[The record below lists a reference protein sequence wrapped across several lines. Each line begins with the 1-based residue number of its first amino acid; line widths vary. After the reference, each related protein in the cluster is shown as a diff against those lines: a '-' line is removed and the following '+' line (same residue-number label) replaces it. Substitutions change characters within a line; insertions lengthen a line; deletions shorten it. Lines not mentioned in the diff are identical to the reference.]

1 MAEYFDICGTH
12 IPISTI
18 KDFRTIKVEFVFR
31 PVFRES
37 KKTMMTALAGKKYE
51 FAYMEPYAAI
61 IGQQGHKSE
70 LGEYKAKDFK
80 EALGKDISGAVIYT
94 IADALKLKA
103 FKRQKYQCVNLAGRA
118 FTTYL
123 DDVPAKMMWA
133 DGRVAEVYK
142 EDKLYT
148 VLNEITT
155 PGVEYISALVIKAS
169 EVFCFYGDGVQ
180 LVDAGS
186 EYERLKREQEVY
198 LHEKNEKKIGA
209 KGKIVMR
216 TIPKFRLLGKTAVAS
231 SAEAVQQYICLKKGN
246 EDRHQALV
254 SMFEKEETYPVVR
267 YVYAQVMRNSAK
279 VIVEWNSPCEEDYPC
294 EFTSSNSIFHINLCK

>member
-31 PVFRES
+31 PVFKES
-37 KKTMMTALAGKKYE
+37 KKTMMTALSGKKYE

-103 FKRQKYQCVNLAGRA
+103 FKRQKYQCVNLAGRT

-123 DDVPAKMMWA
+123 VDVPAKMMWA

-155 PGVEYISALVIKAS
+155 PGVEYISALIIKAG

-180 LVDAGS
+180 LADAGS
-186 EYERLKREQEVY
+186 EYERLKQEQEAY
-198 LHEKNEKKIGA
+198 LSEKSHKRIGTKEKVVLPAVPSFPLPGKVSAKKI
-209 KGKIVMR
+209 
-216 TIPKFRLLGKTAVAS
+216 LGS
-231 SAEAVQQYICLKKGN
+231 
-246 EDRHQALV
+246 
-254 SMFEKEETYPVVR
+254 EE
-267 YVYAQVMRNSAK
+267 QS
-279 VIVEWNSPCEEDYPC
+279 EE
-294 EFTSSNSIFHINLCK
+294 IR

>member
-1 MAEYFDICGTH
+1 MTEYFDICGTH

-18 KDFRTIKVEFVFR
+18 KDFRIINVEFVFR
-31 PVFRES
+31 PVFCES
-37 KKTMMTALAGKKYE
+37 RKIMMTAFSGKKYE

-123 DDVPAKMMWA
+123 EDVPAKMMWA
-133 DGRVAEVYK
+133 DGRIAKVYK
-142 EDKLYT
+142 EDKLYN

-155 PGVEYISALVIKAS
+155 PGVQYISALVIKAN
-169 EVFCFYGDGVQ
+169 EVFCFYGGGVQ
-180 LVDAGS
+180 ITDASS
-186 EYERLKREQEVY
+186 EYERLKQEQAEY
-198 LHEKNEKKIGA
+198 TYEKSRKKIGGRE
-209 KGKIVMR
+209 KMVLPS
-216 TIPKFRLLGKTAVAS
+216 IPKFHLSGKATAQKMID
-231 SAEAVQQYICLKKGN
+231 SAEQNN
-246 EDRHQALV
+246 E
-254 SMFEKEETYPVVR
+254 T
-267 YVYAQVMRNSAK
+267 
-279 VIVEWNSPCEEDYPC
+279 
-294 EFTSSNSIFHINLCK
+294 

>member
-12 IPISTI
+12 IPISSI

-37 KKTMMTALAGKKYE
+37 PKPMIFAKAGKKYE
-51 FAYMEPYAAI
+51 FSHMEPYAAI

-94 IADALKLKA
+94 IADALRLKA

-123 DDVPAKMMWA
+123 EDVPAKMMWA
-133 DGRVAEVYK
+133 DGRTAEVYK
-142 EDKLYT
+142 EDQLYT

-155 PGVEYISALVIKAS
+155 PGVEYITALIVKAN
-169 EVFCFYGDGVQ
+169 EVFCFYGDGIQVT
-180 LVDAGS
+180 DANC
-186 EYERLKREQEVY
+186 EFERLKQEQAVY
-198 LHEKNEKKIGA
+198 MQEKSRKRFGTKEKIA
-209 KGKIVMR
+209 LP
-216 TIPKFRLLGKTAVAS
+216 TIPKFHLPGKLTAQKVVE
-231 SAEAVQQYICLKKGN
+231 SA
-246 EDRHQALV
+246 DRADEMIGDCSVLE
-254 SMFEKEETYPVVR
+254 SIG
-267 YVYAQVMRNSAK
+267 RNS
-279 VIVEWNSPCEEDYPC
+279 E
-294 EFTSSNSIFHINLCK
+294 

>member
-1 MAEYFDICGTH
+1 MAEFFDICGTH

-18 KDFRTIKVEFVFR
+18 KDFRLIKVEFVFR

-37 KKTMMTALAGKKYE
+37 QKSMMAVLSGKKYE

-94 IADALKLKA
+94 IADKLKLKA

-133 DGRVAEVYK
+133 DGRIAEVYK

-148 VLNEITT
+148 MLNEITT
-155 PGVEYISALVIKAS
+155 PGVEYITTLIIKAN

-180 LVDAGS
+180 LADAGS
-186 EYERLKREQEVY
+186 EFERLKQEQEVY
-198 LHEKNEKKIGA
+198 LMEKSRKKVGTKEKIA
-209 KGKIVMR
+209 LP
-216 TIPKFRLLGKTAVAS
+216 TIPKFRLPGKLTAQKMID
-231 SAEAVQQYICLKKGN
+231 SAEQEDEMIGDCSVLESICRKS
-246 EDRHQALV
+246 E
-254 SMFEKEETYPVVR
+254 
-267 YVYAQVMRNSAK
+267 
-279 VIVEWNSPCEEDYPC
+279 
-294 EFTSSNSIFHINLCK
+294 

>member
-12 IPISTI
+12 IPIATI

-31 PVFRES
+31 PVFRE
-37 KKTMMTALAGKKYE
+37 KQKTMMAAISGRKYE

-94 IADALKLKA
+94 IADKLKLKA
-103 FKRQKYQCVNLAGRA
+103 FKRQRFQCVNLAGRA

-133 DGRVAEVYK
+133 DGRIAEVYK

-155 PGVEYISALVIKAS
+155 PGVEYINALVIKAN
-169 EVFCFYGDGVQ
+169 ETFCFYGNGVQ
-180 LVDAGS
+180 IADAS
-186 EYERLKREQEVY
+186 WDYQRLIREQEIHM
-198 LHEKNEKKIGA
+198 LEKQHKKSAKKEKN
-209 KGKIVMR
+209 VLPL
-216 TIPKFRLLGKTAVAS
+216 IPKFHLPGKTAAQKVMD
-231 SAEAVQQYICLKKGN
+231 SAEQDD
-246 EDRHQALV
+246 E
-254 SMFEKEETYPVVR
+254 M
-267 YVYAQVMRNSAK
+267 
-279 VIVEWNSPCEEDYPC
+279 
-294 EFTSSNSIFHINLCK
+294 

>member
-1 MAEYFDICGTH
+1 MGEYFDICGTH
-12 IPISTI
+12 IPISSI

-37 KKTMMTALAGKKYE
+37 RKTMMSAIAGKKYE
-51 FAYMEPYAAI
+51 FSHMEPYAAI

-123 DDVPAKMMWA
+123 EDVPAKMMWA

-148 VLNEITT
+148 ILNEITT
-155 PGVEYISALVIKAS
+155 PGVEYITALIIKAN
-169 EVFCFYGDGVQ
+169 EVFCFYGNGIQIADV
-180 LVDAGS
+180 S
-186 EYERLKREQEVY
+186 YEYERLKQEQEAYVQ
-198 LHEKNEKKIGA
+198 EKHHKKVSGKEKI
-209 KGKIVMR
+209 
-216 TIPKFRLLGKTAVAS
+216 
-231 SAEAVQQYICLKKGN
+231 
-246 EDRHQALV
+246 
-254 SMFEKEETYPVVR
+254 SMPLPS
-267 YVYAQVMRNSAK
+267 Q
-279 VIVEWNSPCEEDYPC
+279 
-294 EFTSSNSIFHINLCK
+294 

>member
-12 IPISTI
+12 IPMASI

-37 KKTMMTALAGKKYE
+37 KKSMMAALSGKKYE

-123 DDVPAKMMWA
+123 DDVPARCGLTVESLKSI
-133 DGRVAEVYK
+133 K
-142 EDKLYT
+142 KTSFILYLT
-148 VLNEITT
+148 R
-155 PGVEYISALVIKAS
+155 S
-169 EVFCFYGDGVQ
+169 
-180 LVDAGS
+180 
-186 EYERLKREQEVY
+186 
-198 LHEKNEKKIGA
+198 
-209 KGKIVMR
+209 
-216 TIPKFRLLGKTAVAS
+216 RLLVLSTF
-231 SAEAVQQYICLKKGN
+231 L
-246 EDRHQALV
+246 L
-254 SMFEKEETYPVVR
+254 
-267 YVYAQVMRNSAK
+267 
-279 VIVEWNSPCEEDYPC
+279 
-294 EFTSSNSIFHINLCK
+294 

>member
-12 IPISTI
+12 IPISAI

-37 KKTMMTALAGKKYE
+37 KKTMITAFAGKKYE

-80 EALGKDISGAVIYT
+80 EALGKDISGAIIYT

-133 DGRVAEVYK
+133 DGRIAEVYK

-148 VLNEITT
+148 ALNEIIT
-155 PGVEYISALVIKAS
+155 PGVEYISALVIKAR

-180 LVDAGS
+180 IEDASG
-186 EYERLKREQEVY
+186 EYERLKQEQEDY
-198 LHEKNEKKIGA
+198 LHEKSHKKVGRKEMLSLPQISKLRLPGRA
-209 KGKIVMR
+209 TVVK
-216 TIPKFRLLGKTAVAS
+216 TIDTENQG
-231 SAEAVQQYICLKKGN
+231 
-246 EDRHQALV
+246 EDLRV
-254 SMFEKEETYPVVR
+254 
-267 YVYAQVMRNSAK
+267 
-279 VIVEWNSPCEEDYPC
+279 
-294 EFTSSNSIFHINLCK
+294 

>member
-12 IPISTI
+12 IPISSI

-37 KKTMMTALAGKKYE
+37 RKTMMTAFSGKKYE
-51 FAYMEPYAAI
+51 FSHMEPYAAI

-148 VLNEITT
+148 VLNEITM
-155 PGVEYISALVIKAS
+155 PGVEYIPALVIKAN

-180 LVDAGS
+180 IMDAS
-186 EYERLKREQEVY
+186 YDYERLKAEQEAY
-198 LHEKNEKKIGA
+198 IQEKRQKKLGSKEKIA
-209 KGKIVMR
+209 LPS
-216 TIPKFRLLGKTAVAS
+216 IPKFHL
-231 SAEAVQQYICLKKGN
+231 
-246 EDRHQALV
+246 
-254 SMFEKEETYPVVR
+254 PVKATTDKRARATDNVD
-267 YVYAQVMRNSAK
+267 VDAPL
-279 VIVEWNSPCEEDYPC
+279 E
-294 EFTSSNSIFHINLCK
+294 

>member
-12 IPISTI
+12 IPISAI
-18 KDFRTIKVEFVFR
+18 KDFRAIKVEFIFR

-37 KKTMMTALAGKKYE
+37 KKTMMTALSGKKYE

-61 IGQQGHKSE
+61 VGQQGQKSE

-155 PGVEYISALVIKAS
+155 PGIEYISALVIKAS

-180 LVDAGS
+180 LADAGR
-186 EYERLKREQEVY
+186 EYERLKQEQEVY
-198 LHEKNEKKIGA
+198 LQEKSSKKIGS
-209 KGKIVMR
+209 KEKILLP
-216 TIPKFRLLGKTAVAS
+216 TIPKFHLPGKAAAKKTIELTDQDDEAS
-231 SAEAVQQYICLKKGN
+231 MI
-246 EDRHQALV
+246 
-254 SMFEKEETYPVVR
+254 P
-267 YVYAQVMRNSAK
+267 
-279 VIVEWNSPCEEDYPC
+279 
-294 EFTSSNSIFHINLCK
+294 

>member
-12 IPISTI
+12 IPISSI

-37 KKTMMTALAGKKYE
+37 RKTMMSAIAGKKYE
-51 FAYMEPYAAI
+51 FSHMEPYAAI

-103 FKRQKYQCVNLAGRA
+103 FKRLKYQCVNLAGRA

-123 DDVPAKMMWA
+123 EDVPAKMMWA

-155 PGVEYISALVIKAS
+155 PGVEYITALIIKAS
-169 EVFCFYGDGVQ
+169 EVFCFYGDGIQ
-180 LVDAGS
+180 LADAGN
-186 EYERLKREQEVY
+186 EYERLKQEQVIY
-198 LHEKNEKKIGA
+198 LNEKSRKRIST
-209 KGKIVMR
+209 KEKIVLP
-216 TIPKFRLLGKTAVAS
+216 TIPKFHLPGKATTQKPT
-231 SAEAVQQYICLKKGN
+231 EADEQD
-246 EDRHQALV
+246 E
-254 SMFEKEETYPVVR
+254 
-267 YVYAQVMRNSAK
+267 
-279 VIVEWNSPCEEDYPC
+279 
-294 EFTSSNSIFHINLCK
+294 